1 MTKAELI
8 NHVADKVKDVSKKDI
23 AEVYDHIFEAI
34 AKSLEVEK
42 RFQASGFGTFEV
54 RERKAREGR
63 NPRTGDPVKI
73 EASKTVGFKAS
84 PSLKERMNKKS
95 GKKK

>member
-8 NHVADKVKDVSKKDI
+8 NYVSDKVKDVSKKDI
-23 AEVYDHIFEAI
+23 AEIYDHIFEAI
-34 AKSLEVEK
+34 TKSLESEG

-54 RERKAREGR
+54 RHRKAREGR
-63 NPRTGDPVKI
+63 NPRTGGVVKI

-84 PSLKERMNKKS
+84 PSLKSAMNKKG